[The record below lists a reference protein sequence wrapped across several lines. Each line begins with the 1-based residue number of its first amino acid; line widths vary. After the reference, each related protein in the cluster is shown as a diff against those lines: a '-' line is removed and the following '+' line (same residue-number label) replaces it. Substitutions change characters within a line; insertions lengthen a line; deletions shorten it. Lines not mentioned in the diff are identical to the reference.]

1 MAKWR
6 EEDCGED
13 QGNEQADIS
22 NWDPNKGDHF
32 QREQMEIIKL
42 NFT

>member
-6 EEDCGED
+6 EEDCGE
-13 QGNEQADIS
+13 ADIS
-22 NWDPNKGDHF
+22 NWDPNKGAHF
-32 QREQMEIIKL
+32 QREQMEIMKL